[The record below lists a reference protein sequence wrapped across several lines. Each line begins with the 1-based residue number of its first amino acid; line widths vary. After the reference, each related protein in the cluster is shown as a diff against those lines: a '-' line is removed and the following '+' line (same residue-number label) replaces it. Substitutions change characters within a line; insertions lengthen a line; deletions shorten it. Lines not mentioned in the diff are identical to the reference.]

1 MTKYEYNFNTT
12 ILLGLYFQDL
22 IYKMIVWITNKKGA
36 IEAPFVII
44 NLEIPFLLHP
54 LYLL

>member
-12 ILLGLYFQDL
+12 ILLGLTT
-22 IYKMIVWITNKKGA
+22 IVITNKKGA

>member
-12 ILLGLYFQDL
+12 ILLGLTT
-22 IYKMIVWITNKKGA
+22 IVWITNKKGA

-54 LYLL
+54 FYLL